1 MDELTLIPQPRHL
14 IFQGGV
20 FRLMP
25 RQLLVGQGDPLIWFP
40 IALCLQQACRE
51 QLRIQLE
58 LNTIN
63 ATQQVQ
69 EGIVLRITPSAPVPP
84 QGYRLG
90 ITTRKIEV
98 LAKDGAGLF
107 YGVMTLKQW
116 LRQNS
121 GFFHTCILEDYPD
134 FPVRGVMLDISRD
147 KVPTL
152 STLFTLIDQL
162 AELKI
167 NHLELYTEH
176 TFAYRDHPEVWAEA
190 SPLTGEDV
198 LRLDAFC
205 RKRFIELVPNQNS
218 LGHWQRWLQI
228 SRYRHLAECPNGFE
242 WPWGGRSEQ
251 PFSLDPRNP
260 RTLKLLEA
268 LYAELLPHFTSRKI
282 NVGLDECLDLGQ
294 GKNKE
299 LCRQKGVG
307 PVYLEFLLQVHRL
320 VSNQGLTMH
329 FWGDIIIQYPELIG
343 KLPENVVPLE
353 WGYEADHPFDDHCK
367 SFAQAGLPFYVCPGT
382 SSWRSITGRSKNCLE
397 NLKNAA
403 FYGRKNG
410 AIGYLITDWGDQGH
424 WQHLPFSFL
433 GIAAGAAFSWC
444 YETNQKMN
452 FVPALDLHIF
462 QDRARVMG
470 GLVYELGNAYLQVG
484 QLVKNAS
491 ALFHLL
497 VRPITQNLSEGITCI
512 TLQQTAEFILAT
524 MEPLKWARSQRA
536 DAVLVADEF
545 RNAAQFL
552 LYACQRGIA
561 IRKET
566 TADSNTRKRLTM
578 ELIAFLGEYRRIW
591 MMRNREGGL
600 RDSTRMLEI
609 HLQEYAETAHPV
621 NSIF

>member
-25 RQLLVGQGDPLIWFP
+25 RQPLLGQGDPLVWFP

-58 LNTIN
+58 LNAIN

-69 EGIVLRITPSAPVPP
+69 EGIVLRITPGAPIPP
-84 QGYRLG
+84 QGYRLC

-268 LYAELLPHFTSRKI
+268 LYSELLPHFTSRKI

-294 GKNKE
+294 GKNKD

-307 PVYLEFLLQVHRL
+307 PVYLEYLLQVHRL

-367 SFAQAGLPFYVCPGT
+367 SFAQAGLPFYICPGT

-403 FYGRKNG
+403 FTEG
-410 AIGYLITDWGDQGH
+410 
-424 WQHLPFSFL
+424 
-433 GIAAGAAFSWC
+433 
-444 YETNQKMN
+444 KMEQS
-452 FVPALDLHIF
+452 DI
-462 QDRARVMG
+462 
-470 GLVYELGNAYLQVG
+470 
-484 QLVKNAS
+484 
-491 ALFHLL
+491 
-497 VRPITQNLSEGITCI
+497 
-512 TLQQTAEFILAT
+512 
-524 MEPLKWARSQRA
+524 
-536 DAVLVADEF
+536 
-545 RNAAQFL
+545 
-552 LYACQRGIA
+552 
-561 IRKET
+561 
-566 TADSNTRKRLTM
+566 
-578 ELIAFLGEYRRIW
+578 
-591 MMRNREGGL
+591 
-600 RDSTRMLEI
+600 
-609 HLQEYAETAHPV
+609 
-621 NSIF
+621 